1 MEIEKAI
8 LVVKVG
14 DKEGFE
20 ELKLLS
26 QTAGAKIEDV
36 VFYRRESINSAYFIS
51 EGKIKELS
59 EKALKKQCDVIIF
72 NDDLTPTQLRNLEKE
87 VPCKIIDRTT
97 LILDI
102 FAQHAYTKEGKI
114 QVELAQLEYLL
125 PRLVG
130 RGEVLSR
137 LGGGIGTRGPGET
150 KLEIDRRK
158 IRRRIYFLKEQLE
171 EVKKEREIQRKNRKD
186 IYQVAL
192 VGYTNVG
199 KSSLFNLLTRSN
211 VKVENQLFA
220 TLDPTVRKVRLE
232 NNWEFLIIDTVG
244 FIKNLPPPLMTA
256 FRATLEEVIYVDLIV
271 HVIDIS
277 NPNFEKQI
285 EVVEDLLEEIGVEN
299 KTIIRA
305 YNKIDLLSKEKLS
318 FLKKSLDFRP
328 AVFISVLKNQGIDK
342 LKNLIV
348 KNLLKG
354 TRHYT
359 LKISYDS
366 WKDFQKYSNKIY
378 IEKQEF
384 NEKEIKIIARIP
396 KEYKRIYLQHIKREE
411 RYGVLEHKRN

>member
-8 LVVKVG
+8 LVVKIG
-14 DKEGFE
+14 DNEGLE

-26 QTAGAKIEDV
+26 KTAGAKVEDI
-36 VFYRRESINSAYFIS
+36 VFYRKDSINPSYFIS
-51 EGKIKELS
+51 RGKLEELEEKVLKNKS
-59 EKALKKQCDVIIF
+59 ELVIF
-72 NDDLTPTQLRNLEKE
+72 NEDLSPTQLKNLEKII
-87 VPCKIIDRTT
+87 PCKIIDRTT

-102 FAQHAYTKEGKI
+102 FAQHARTKEGKI

-150 KLEIDRRK
+150 KLEVDRRK
-158 IRRRIYFLKEQLE
+158 IRRRIYTLKEQLK
-171 EVKKEREIQRKNRKD
+171 EVQKEREVQRKNRRD

-199 KSSLFNLLTRSN
+199 KSSLFNLLTHSN
-211 VKVENQLFA
+211 VKVEDQLFA

-244 FIKNLPPPLMTA
+244 FIKNLPPSLMTA
-256 FRATLEEVIYVDLIV
+256 FRATLEEVLYVDLIV
-271 HVIDIS
+271 HLIDIS
-277 NPNFEKQI
+277 NPNFVKQI
-285 EVVEDLLEEIGVEN
+285 EVVEKILEEIGVEN
-299 KTIIRA
+299 KPIIRA
-305 YNKIDLLSKEKLS
+305 YNKIDLISRERLLEI
-318 FLKKSLDFRP
+318 KKTLDFYP
-328 AVFISVLKNQGIDK
+328 SVFISVIKNQGIDK
-342 LKNLIV
+342 LKKLII

-354 TRHYT
+354 TRRYT
-359 LKISYDS
+359 LSIDYNL
-366 WKDFQKYSNKIY
+366 WKDFQKYTGKIY

-384 NEKEIKIIARIP
+384 NEKGVKVWARIP
-396 KEYKRIYLQHIKREE
+396 KEYKRECLPYIKKNKA
-411 RYGVLEHKRN
+411 LA

>member
-8 LVVKVG
+8 LVAKV
-14 DKEGFE
+14 DDFEGLE

-26 QTAGAKIEDV
+26 QTAGAKIEDI
-36 VFYRRESINSAYFIS
+36 VFYRKGSINPAYLIS
-51 EGKIKELS
+51 EGKVKELS
-59 EKALKKQCDVIIF
+59 EKVLRLHCDVVIF
-72 NDDLTPTQLRNLEKE
+72 NEDLTPTQLRNLERE
-87 VPCKIIDRTT
+87 ILCKIVDRTT

-102 FAQHAYTKEGKI
+102 FAQHAHTKEGKI

-130 RGEVLSR
+130 RGEVFSR

-158 IRRRIYFLKEQLE
+158 IRDRIHFLKKELE
-171 EVKKEREIQRKNRKD
+171 EVKKERDIQRKNRKD
-186 IYQVAL
+186 IYKVAL

-199 KSSLFNLLTRSN
+199 KSSLFNLLTKSN
-211 VKVENQLFA
+211 VKVENKLFA

-232 NNWEFLIIDTVG
+232 NNWEFLVIDTVG

-256 FRATLEEVIYVDLIV
+256 FRATLEEVVYVDLIV

-277 NPNFEKQI
+277 NPNFEKQV
-285 EVVEDLLEEIGVEN
+285 EVVESLLEDIGVEN

-305 YNKIDLLSKEKLS
+305 YNKIDLLSKEELS

-328 AVFISVLKNQGIDK
+328 GVFISVLKNIGIDK

-354 TRHYT
+354 TRRYI
-359 LKISYDS
+359 LNISYDS
-366 WKDFQKYSNKIY
+366 WIDFQKYSNRIY

-384 NEKEIKIIARIP
+384 NEREAKVIARVP
-396 KEYKRIYLQHIKREE
+396 KEYKKYCSKYIKREE
-411 RYGVLEHKRN
+411 KFGVF